1 MSAKWYVV
9 NVHSGCEKKVAQ
21 SINEQVALKKWED
34 RILEILIPTEE
45 IVEVKKENGKQK
57 TLQIKWQNYCKKI
70 HCCYI
75 LANSFE
81 SFYNQFSEI
90 IELEI
95 SKDI

>member
-45 IVEVKKENGKQK
+45 VVEVKDNVQK
-57 TLQIKWQNYCKKI
+57 SVMKKMLPGYVIIKM
-70 HCCYI
+70 I
-75 LANSFE
+75 LTKS
-81 SFYNQFSEI
+81 I
-90 IELEI
+90 LKHI
-95 SKDI
+95 KRM